1 MQNTTKDELRW
12 SESHATPDQLRA
24 VPPVG
29 SSQAAQPAIAA
40 EAAVVEVAVET
51 NAPSSVPCSHGQAV
65 VHRSSASDGG
75 TVESSDDDDG
85 TSALGGFQNVLGQW
99 AVQSKAQRPQ
109 QQLEHDHAPRA
120 AHMNESRSTTIERAA
135 AAPPPPQA
143 HPSGQAPRNGSD
155 REGDDDATSSESGSG
170 SSSSGGSSDGSFGL
184 GWGDTLQAWAHSVG
198 AQAHAMAAQSRSASV
213 RPQDPATEASEL
225 PIQVVNATS
234 EAPQP
239 LAAPSGKAMSQPE
252 APASPAGVALLSS
265 LDGGTGEQPDH
276 SDAGCEVKKGGTEV
290 VQRWLHAAAFPSSA
304 PPKPISTSSLP
315 STTPPTAPQHHF
327 PEFVPTYMNPPM
339 VPHPPEMRQCGDI
352 RYQQQPYQP
361 SPPFFCPVCNV
372 AASGRRPWEDHIA
385 STKHAQRVAQA
396 AKMEMR
402 STDAIDSSMGAG
414 ASGMPLQLPEQSGQ
428 KRYTGPGADVAAYV
442 DHVITP
448 EINAATEAL
457 LRQLLEWQ
465 ERTRRLD
472 PVNARRKRRVVSGM
486 REVEKA
492 VRGRKARALIVAPN
506 IEHMALVGATTSPSP
521 NDPITSTP
529 SEGGEGVSDAGE
541 EEGDKGGVEGEG
553 ATELVCPIEPLLTS
567 ARANGVP
574 VVFALSRQRL
584 GRIMGQRK
592 RASAFAVLDASGADN
607 QLKALIQLA
616 ESSRAENSQ

>member
-1 MQNTTKDELRW
+1 M
-12 SESHATPDQLRA
+12 
-24 VPPVG
+24 
-29 SSQAAQPAIAA
+29 
-40 EAAVVEVAVET
+40 
-51 NAPSSVPCSHGQAV
+51 
-65 VHRSSASDGG
+65 
-75 TVESSDDDDG
+75 
-85 TSALGGFQNVLGQW
+85 
-99 AVQSKAQRPQ
+99 
-109 QQLEHDHAPRA
+109 
-120 AHMNESRSTTIERAA
+120 
-135 AAPPPPQA
+135 
-143 HPSGQAPRNGSD
+143 
-155 REGDDDATSSESGSG
+155 
-170 SSSSGGSSDGSFGL
+170 
-184 GWGDTLQAWAHSVG
+184 
-198 AQAHAMAAQSRSASV
+198 
-213 RPQDPATEASEL
+213 
-225 PIQVVNATS
+225 
-234 EAPQP
+234 
-239 LAAPSGKAMSQPE
+239 
-252 APASPAGVALLSS
+252 
-265 LDGGTGEQPDH
+265 
-276 SDAGCEVKKGGTEV
+276 
-290 VQRWLHAAAFPSSA
+290 
-304 PPKPISTSSLP
+304 
-315 STTPPTAPQHHF
+315 
-327 PEFVPTYMNPPM
+327 
-339 VPHPPEMRQCGDI
+339 
-352 RYQQQPYQP
+352 
-361 SPPFFCPVCNV
+361 
-372 AASGRRPWEDHIA
+372 
-385 STKHAQRVAQA
+385 
-396 AKMEMR
+396 
-402 STDAIDSSMGAG
+402 
-414 ASGMPLQLPEQSGQ
+414 
-428 KRYTGPGADVAAYV
+428 AAYV